1 MGLVPPS
8 QGAKS
13 WNPGGIAMRNAWLS
27 LQGYGALLPMSMI
40 SGMLPT
46 GGARGHYNCAWA
58 LKIFEL
64 FVKLERDE
72 KNSKVNAV
80 KLYVQIAFGI
90 WPSFGLD

>member
-1 MGLVPPS
+1 
-8 QGAKS
+8 
-13 WNPGGIAMRNAWLS
+13 
-27 LQGYGALLPMSMI
+27 MSMI

-80 KLYVQIAFGI
+80 KIYVQIAFGI